1 MTPFRLAK
9 YKTLRHLLGQFYF
22 LFFSAGYV
30 PARITAKVADRFE
43 AGTDSEIY
51 LKLKN
56 RDTGEECE
64 TGMLYRSHGNEW
76 ARGTTESIGL
86 EYKRASCWFFSPS
99 QNGELVFNIKNA
111 GSDDL
116 LLESVMLHFA
126 VHGSMFDSYMHRSG
140 YPTLVF
146 TWNGTH
152 WFHSENQGSWHD
164 VGLDYRT
171 TGYRLGLGNDWYM
184 DTRMSQF
191 FFF

>member
-64 TGMLYRSHGNEW
+64 TGMLYRQNIGNEW
-76 ARGTTESIGL
+76 ARGVTESIGFGRDS
-86 EYKRASCWFFSPS
+86 RASCRFFAPS

-111 GSDDL
+111 DSDDL

-126 VHGSMFDSYMHRSG
+126 G
-140 YPTLVF
+140 YPPLVF
-146 TWNGTH
+146 TWKGTH
-152 WFHSENQGSWHD
+152 WFTCENQDNWHAMIID
-164 VGLDYRT
+164 H
-171 TGYRLGLGNDWYM
+171 
-184 DTRMSQF
+184 
-191 FFF
+191 